1 MAFFAKHRTIVM
13 LGLGVLAAIGAW
25 WLFTPEETPES
36 LITTEGA
43 ESGID
48 RSVID
53 TLLTL
58 RAVSL
63 SGTIFAEP
71 AFTTLR
77 DFGTQIIPE
86 PVGRQ
91 NPFAPLQGRASSTPR
106 GGQVFD
112 RR

>member
-1 MAFFAKHRTIVM
+1 M
-13 LGLGVLAAIGAW
+13 LGFGVLAAVGAW

-36 LITTEGA
+36 LITTENVEGTT
-43 ESGID
+43 GID

-91 NPFAPLQGRASSTPR
+91 NPFAPLQGRATSTPR